1 MSTILIIDDDEA
13 IGNLEQE
20 VLERAGYEVQRAFSG
35 TEALLLLK
43 QQRPD
48 MILLDLMLPGISG
61 EELLPQIQ
69 NIPVIVVSA
78 KTGVDD
84 KVGLLLGGAV
94 DYLTKPFDTKELLA
108 RINIR
113 LRESIRT
120 TQFPIYNYGELNIDE
135 TSRKVSLE
143 DKTVNL
149 TRTEFA
155 ILKLLVQNPGQV
167 IAKSVLLDRISLDT
181 PDCTENSLKTHI
193 SHLRGKLRK
202 ISGKEY
208 VESVWGI
215 GFRWKLGF
223 DGENAKVDLTD
234 RIAYFL
240 DTGKVLETSVKRK
253 ATIDKQFEYNT
264 YIRDFFEDNQGR
276 SLDEAITCWK
286 YKKSLQG
293 HNRYEKSDLVV
304 LD

>member
-1 MSTILIIDDDEA
+1 MYRILIIDDDES

-43 QQRPD
+43 QKRPD

-78 KTGVDD
+78 KTDVDD

-94 DYLTKPFDTKELLA
+94 DYMTKPFDTKELLA
-108 RINIR
+108 RVAVR
-113 LRESIRT
+113 LKEYSCLVT
-120 TQFPIYNYGELNIDE
+120 ADIYTYGELTLSE
-135 TSRKVSLE
+135 VSRAVAVGE
-143 DKTVNL
+143 KTASL

-155 ILKLLVQNPGQV
+155 ILKLLIQNRGQV
-167 IAKSVLLDRISLDT
+167 IAKSVLLDRISIDT

-193 SHLRGKLRK
+193 SHLRGKLRE

-208 VESVWGI
+208 IEAVWGI
-215 GFRWKLGF
+215 GFRL
-223 DGENAKVDLTD
+223 NA
-234 RIAYFL
+234 
-240 DTGKVLETSVKRK
+240 ES
-253 ATIDKQFEYNT
+253 
-264 YIRDFFEDNQGR
+264 
-276 SLDEAITCWK
+276 
-286 YKKSLQG
+286 
-293 HNRYEKSDLVV
+293 
-304 LD
+304 